1 MALSYS
7 ETSDLRTAK
16 ALLETRPCRSMGQ
29 GHFIVRR
36 LERLHGREKIR
47 QLYDALQLVSIRK
60 LQEQSKGTGRGFH
73 EASRADR
80 L

>member
-1 MALSYS
+1 
-7 ETSDLRTAK
+7 
-16 ALLETRPCRSMGQ
+16 MGQ